1 MARQLR
7 FEEGTAG
14 RNSHRPVPLERT
26 GLRSTLGV
34 CETCG
39 SRLHG
44 TASCRHRDDIAF
56 GTVTASHNGEYRGPL
71 KVRLI
76 PPGWSY
82 AEATAIVDRREIR
95 PGQIWQHPLGRRYL
109 VIRVADC
116 SVHLRSKRH
125 LIKTTETKLRAA
137 WTFHSEAHDG

>member
-7 FEEGTAG
+7 FEENSAG

-39 SRLHG
+39 SRLHA

-56 GTVTASHNGEYRGPL
+56 GTVTASQNGEYRGPL
-71 KVRLI
+71 KVRII

-82 AEATAIVDRREIR
+82 AEAAAVIEHREIKPQQTWR
-95 PGQIWQHPLGRRYL
+95 HPLGRRYL
-109 VIRVADC
+109 VIRVVGGM
-116 SVHLRSKRH
+116 VHLARKSHVIR
-125 LIKTTETKLRAA
+125 TTEAKLRAA
-137 WTFHSEAHDG
+137 WTFYGEARDG